1 MKDSRGFTL
10 LEVIVAT
17 LILAVAIV
25 GLLAGIT
32 GALRNAARLTDYD
45 RAVQLAR
52 LRMNDLL
59 VDPVLP
65 LGSVASGDFDP
76 QVSGGLQAGW
86 RALRTNFETPPNP
99 LPGEPVVDRIQLE
112 VWWMSGSKQR
122 SFRLEGYRQR
132 WLTAKDIQPGGAQ
145 GGP

>member
-25 GLLAGIT
+25 GLLSGIT

-65 LGSVASGDFDP
+65 VGAAVSGDFDP
-76 QVSGGLQAGW
+76 QVSGGLKAGW
-86 RALRTNFETPPNP
+86 RAVRTNFEMPPNP
-99 LPGEPVVDRIQLE
+99 IPGEPAIDRIQLE

-132 WLTAKDIQPGGAQ
+132 WLTPKDIQPGIAQ

>member
-25 GLLAGIT
+25 GLLSGIT

-65 LGSVASGDFDP
+65 LGTVVSGDFDS

-86 RALRTNFETPPNP
+86 RAIRTNFETPPNP
-99 LPGEPVVDRIQLE
+99 SPGEPVLDRVQLE
-112 VWWMSGSKQR
+112 VWWMSGSTR
-122 SFRLEGYRQR
+122 RTFRLEGYRQR
-132 WLTAKDIQPGGAQ
+132 WLTPQDIQPGVGQ

>member
-1 MKDSRGFTL
+1 MKDRRGFTL

-17 LILAVAIV
+17 LILAIAIV
-25 GLLAGIT
+25 GLLSGIT

-65 LGSVASGDFDP
+65 MDTMVSGDFDA

-86 RALRTNFETPPNP
+86 RALRTSFEKPPNP
-99 LPGEPVVDRIQLE
+99 FPGEPVVDRIQLE
-112 VWWMSGSKQR
+112 VWWMSGSKR
-122 SFRLEGYRQR
+122 RTFSVDAYRQH
-132 WLTAKDIQPGGAQ
+132 WLTPTETQPAAVPGG
-145 GGP
+145 P

>member
-25 GLLAGIT
+25 GLLSGIT
-32 GALRNAARLTDYD
+32 GALRNASRLTDYD

-59 VDPVLP
+59 VDPILP
-65 LGSVASGDFDP
+65 LNNPVSGDFDT

-99 LPGEPVVDRIQLE
+99 VPGEPVVDRVQLE
-112 VWWMSGSKQR
+112 VWWMSGSKR
-122 SFRLEGYRQR
+122 RTFRLEAYRQR
-132 WLTAKDIQPGGAQ
+132 WLTPKDLQPGAAL